1 MDKSYVEFILNQI
14 LSVEGND
21 VVVRHPHYQLTGKDV
36 VGLLTGQASVAVVN
50 AYVSLLATTRCFI
63 EQAT

>member
-21 VVVRHPHYQLTGKDV
+21 VVVRHPHYQLTSKDV
-36 VGLLTGQASVAVVN
+36 VGLLTG
-50 AYVSLLATTRCFI
+50 
-63 EQAT
+63 

>member
-21 VVVRHPHYQLTGKDV
+21 VVVRHPHYQLTSKDV

-63 EQAT
+63 EQES